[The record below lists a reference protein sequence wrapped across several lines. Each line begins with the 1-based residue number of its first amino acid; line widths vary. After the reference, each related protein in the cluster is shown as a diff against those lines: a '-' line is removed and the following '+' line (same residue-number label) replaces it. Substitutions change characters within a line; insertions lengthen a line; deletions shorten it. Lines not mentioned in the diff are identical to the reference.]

1 MRKKN
6 LKKIDIN
13 NDYIK
18 LYLRLLKE
26 EDLYKDSRFLS
37 NYRYDELMSDLD
49 RNYKQNTLQWIISIP
64 DMLIDTIVEYNKYYK
79 IHSTYLHIII
89 NDIISNA
96 IKTLYKISSDDTKK
110 ILNKNRKLIKEDIKH
125 QYLNKIVKRNL
136 NGTLFNTFVK
146 TVFNVLL
153 IYNIHD
159 NYNTTQPKLAK
170 IFINK
175 RKYKFINKI

>member
-1 MRKKN
+1 MRKKH
-6 LKKIDIN
+6 LKKININ

-26 EDLYKDSRFLS
+26 EDLYKDSRFTS
-37 NYRYDELMSDLD
+37 NNRYDELMRDLN
-49 RNYKQNTLQWIISIP
+49 RNYKQNTLKWIISIP
-64 DMLIDTIVEYNKYYK
+64 DMLIDTIVEYNEYYK
-79 IHSTYLHIII
+79 IHSTYLYIII

-96 IKTLYKISSDDTKK
+96 IKTLYKISSDNTKK
-110 ILNKNRKLIKEDIKH
+110 ILNKNRKLIKKDIKH
-125 QYLNKIVKRNL
+125 QYLNKIIKRNL
-136 NGTLFNTFVK
+136 NGTFFTTFIK

-159 NYNTTQPKLAK
+159 DYTTQPKLEK